1 MGPTLHLPLCSLSPF
16 FQPPKFSLQRFCFQM
31 MDPKFA
37 GKFTPAQYLV
47 GRTDLDQMPDTP
59 TRGSRHRRTQSETF
73 FRFPDL
79 DDDIMLDDVV
89 GDFNHDALAD
99 TAMQPANSADSSST
113 GPPRSAGPFFDHK
126 PATHFRS
133 LSVDS
138 DFFDG
143 LELGPSSA
151 VGGGATNPLSSEKM
165 AMGPGP
171 RHRHS
176 SSMDGSFA
184 TASFEVDSISEKK
197 AMEADRLAELALID
211 PKRAKRILANR
222 QSAARSKERKIRYTS
237 ELERKVQTLQT
248 EATTLSAQITHL
260 QRDTS
265 GLTAEN
271 KELKLRLQ
279 ALEQEAHLRDALN
292 EALKEELQRLK
303 IAAGQAQS
311 ANGNSMN
318 RGLGPQLHP
327 QSQAFV
333 HFGNHEAQ
341 QLHMPRPTTSM
352 PNVGGHPQPGFL
364 DFNQRA

>member
-1 MGPTLHLPLCSLSPF
+1 MGPTSHLPLCSLSPF
-16 FQPPKFSLQRFCFQM
+16 FQPQIFTFCFEM

-37 GKFTPAQYLV
+37 GKFSPAQYLV

-79 DDDIMLDDVV
+79 DDDIMLDEVV
-89 GDFNHDALAD
+89 GDFNHDALAAD
-99 TAMQPANSADSSST
+99 AAMQPENSADSSSA
-113 GPPRSAGPFFDHK
+113 GPARSAGPAFDHK
-126 PATHFRS
+126 AATHFRS

-143 LELGPSSA
+143 LEFGGSGA
-151 VGGGATNPLSSEKM
+151 AGGATTPVSSEKM
-165 AMGPGP
+165 AAMGPGP

-222 QSAARSKERKIRYTS
+222 QSAARSKERKIRYTN

-292 EALKEELQRLK
+292 EALKDELQRLK

-327 QSQAFV
+327 QSQAFA